1 MFTVKLA
8 DLAVRI
14 ENKYP
19 YVENMC
25 RDYLISGDRVDFA
38 VCPSNAEI
46 EAEGNGFDKGY
57 LESLAVYRR
66 IAEKILEYDGFLMH
80 GAVIEAEGRGIAF
93 LARSGVGK
101 STHINLWKQL
111 LGDKCEIIN
120 GDKPLIRYKDGRMIA
135 YGTPWGGKEGWNIN
149 KNVVLTDLCFLE
161 RSEKNGVE
169 KPLDA
174 EIPVRLMQQIYI
186 PSEKGEK
193 FIKTLE
199 LADKLI
205 GCTEQYKILCNKD
218 ISAAETVYKKIMR
231 CGE

>member
-8 DLAVRI
+8 DLTVRI

-25 RDYLISGDRVDFA
+25 RDYIISGNQVDFA
-38 VCPSNAEI
+38 VCPSDDE
-46 EAEGNGFDKGY
+46 
-57 LESLAVYRR
+57 
-66 IAEKILEYDGFLMH
+66 
-80 GAVIEAEGRGIAF
+80 IEAEGRGIAF

-120 GDKPLIRYKDGRMIA
+120 GDKPLIRYKNGGITA

-149 KNVVLTDLCFLE
+149 KSVVLTDLCFLE
-161 RSEKNGVE
+161 RSEKNSVE
-169 KPLDA
+169 KPLES

-186 PSEKGEK
+186 PAEKGEK

-218 ISAAETVYKKIMR
+218 ISAAETVYKRIIR
-231 CGE
+231 GGE